1 MRSEEGKYQ
10 KGPKSPKIQGL
21 LRPPPPPGKAPAL
34 SGVGGLGGGCVHTH
48 VGACAPRGVVPPS
61 RPGHAAR
68 CLVKRL
74 VNDGRTQGPWD
85 GEGAGGGPGGVLW
98 GFRVDPMWIPCIC
111 HVGPVWFLRGSH
123 VCPMSVLCGFRGD
136 PAWVPCGLRVCPASA
151 PWGSHACPV
160 GVPWGSCGG
169 VPRVP
174 CVCPVYIL
182 WGSRVC
188 PTRAPRMSRGG
199 PVPPPP
205 PAPPPPPPGGG
216 AGRGGG
222 GGPGGGG
229 RGRRAPQPMGSRF
242 RPPRGYKAGG
252 RRGAGSSPAAACP
265 RLGARCPR
273 CGRRMCARMEPP
285 FFRSPPFPGAFC
297 RPEPDYGALQGGGL
311 PPGAP
316 PEPFRGLK
324 PAPCPD
330 GGFFG
335 GATGTGGFFYPPP
348 ADRDGFVGSF
358 AQALDELHQPG
369 PPNVTLPEP
378 PPGLAAPGGPFQA
391 VPAAA
396 PPPVEAPSEPSGAA
410 PDSPERL
417 QAERR
422 RLRNR
427 LAASRCRRRK
437 LERIARLEQ
446 RVRGLRAQNAALA
459 AAAAGL
465 RAQVRRLRGS
475 VRDHAGSGCP
485 LPPGAALGF

>member
-1 MRSEEGKYQ
+1 
-10 KGPKSPKIQGL
+10 
-21 LRPPPPPGKAPAL
+21 
-34 SGVGGLGGGCVHTH
+34 
-48 VGACAPRGVVPPS
+48 
-61 RPGHAAR
+61 
-68 CLVKRL
+68 
-74 VNDGRTQGPWD
+74 
-85 GEGAGGGPGGVLW
+85 
-98 GFRVDPMWIPCIC
+98 
-111 HVGPVWFLRGSH
+111 
-123 VCPMSVLCGFRGD
+123 
-136 PAWVPCGLRVCPASA
+136 
-151 PWGSHACPV
+151 
-160 GVPWGSCGG
+160 
-169 VPRVP
+169 
-174 CVCPVYIL
+174 
-182 WGSRVC
+182 
-188 PTRAPRMSRGG
+188 
-199 PVPPPP
+199 
-205 PAPPPPPPGGG
+205 
-216 AGRGGG
+216 
-222 GGPGGGG
+222 
-229 RGRRAPQPMGSRF
+229 
-242 RPPRGYKAGG
+242 
-252 RRGAGSSPAAACP
+252 
-265 RLGARCPR
+265 
-273 CGRRMCARMEPP
+273 MCARMEPP